1 MSRGAAHPGQV
12 RIQAAESGEAAEHR
26 LQAAGDLPVVHSG
39 AVQRKDGCSTAM
51 LNEMDGHTADHGF
64 HPASVDSAGAA
75 GPGLP
80 LAGIAVPRSVE
91 YGASGH
97 FGASCPY
104 RVRASGAKMARMRKL
119 FTAGLAAALM
129 MLGPVPL
136 ALPAN
141 AAAVAPASSAH
152 ILVKLYDD
160 GAAAGTLRRH
170 GLENGADVGSTGARL
185 VSVPAGSQGRLIDA
199 LSRDPA
205 VDYAEADQPVGATSS
220 DQYFP
225 RQYALQNNGQPFTNT
240 AGDLTIPAGTPDAD
254 VDAVEAWNTTTGNGI
269 KVAVLDSGVASD
281 NPDIAPKVVARAN
294 FSGSATKAGDPV
306 AEDYYGH
313 GTHVAGNVA
322 ATVNNTVGVA
332 GVCPG
337 CTILAGKVLDDNGV
351 GSSSALANGINWA
364 VSNGAKVINMSLGV
378 RASRTLETA
387 VNNAWNKGVV
397 LVAAAGNGGNQTK
410 IYPGAYTHVI
420 AVGATD
426 NNDAKAPFSTY
437 GASWVDIAAPGVN
450 VYSTFPN
457 HSFVLATQNKRSQGY
472 DVGNGSSMSS
482 AIVAAAAAL
491 AWSSHP
497 GATNSDIR
505 SDVETTADEVAGT
518 GTYWAYGRVN
528 ADRAVR

>member
-1 MSRGAAHPGQV
+1 MV
-12 RIQAAESGEAAEHR
+12 
-26 LQAAGDLPVVHSG
+26 
-39 AVQRKDGCSTAM
+39 
-51 LNEMDGHTADHGF
+51 
-64 HPASVDSAGAA
+64 
-75 GPGLP
+75 
-80 LAGIAVPRSVE
+80 
-91 YGASGH
+91 
-97 FGASCPY
+97 
-104 RVRASGAKMARMRKL
+104 
-119 FTAGLAAALM
+119 
-129 MLGPVPL
+129 LGPVPL

-141 AAAVAPASSAH
+141 AAHGETAAPGH
-152 ILVKLYDD
+152 IIVKFRDA
-160 GAAAGTLRRH
+160 GAAANVLQRH
-170 GLENGADVGSTGARL
+170 GLAGGSSIGGTGAQL
-185 VSVPAGSQGRLIDA
+185 VSVAAGGETQLIDA

-205 VDYAEADQPVGATSS
+205 VEYAEPDQPVGAATS

-225 RQYALQNNGQPFTNT
+225 RQYALQNDGQSFTNT
-240 AGDLTIPAGTPDAD
+240 AGDIPVPAGTKDAD

-294 FSGSATKAGDPV
+294 FSSSATRAGDPV

-322 ATVNNTVGVA
+322 ATGNNTIGVA

-337 CTILAGKVLDDNGV
+337 CTILAGKVLNDSGV
-351 GSSSALANGINWA
+351 GSSSSLASGIDWA
-364 VSNGAKVINMSLGV
+364 VSNGARVINMSLGV
-378 RASRTLETA
+378 RASRTLEAA

-410 IYPGAYTHVI
+410 IYPGAYPNVI

-426 NNDAKAPFSTY
+426 NNDAKASFSTY

-457 HSFVLATQNKRSQGY
+457 HPFVLATQNNRSQGY

-491 AWSSHP
+491 AWSAHP
-497 GATNSDIR
+497 GATNASIR
-505 SDVETTADEVAGT
+505 ADVESTADDVPGT

-528 ADRAVR
+528 AAAAVK